1 MSIDPK
7 HNEDRIRSFLANGP
21 MTTRELQTAT
31 GMSNPGVLKRLRSME
46 GAGKVVLSRCGPYG
60 QSLLWAL
67 DESNYDDHD
76 EPMHKRKK
84 GYGTNPPGEALVK
97 AWQP

>member
-7 HNEDRIRSFLANGP
+7 HNEDRIRSFLAKGP

-31 GMSNPGVLKRLRSME
+31 GMSNPGVLRRLRHME
-46 GAGKVVLSRCGPYG
+46 TVGEVVVSRCGPYG

-67 DESNYDDHD
+67 DESRYEDHD
-76 EPMHKRKK
+76 EPMHKRKN

-97 AWQP
+97 AWQ

>member
-76 EPMHKRKK
+76 EPLHKRKK
-84 GYGTNPPGEALVK
+84 GFGSNPPGEALVK
-97 AWQP
+97 AWGG

>member
-1 MSIDPK
+1 
-7 HNEDRIRSFLANGP
+7 
-21 MTTRELQTAT
+21 
-31 GMSNPGVLKRLRSME
+31 
-46 GAGKVVLSRCGPYG
+46 VVSRCGPYG

-67 DESNYDDHD
+67 DESRYEDHD

-97 AWQP
+97 AWQ